1 VTRVA
6 AAFVGCKVN
15 QADSDEAL
23 ARLCASGLSPSGRD
37 DADIVVVHTCCV
49 TAEAERKSR
58 QVARREA
65 RAGRRVVVAGC
76 AAALHPEQFLEPGL
90 ELLGARSWDEVAEG
104 CGAAGAEAPSAAGSS
119 DVAGKRVAGRATGTR
134 TRVPGTRSRLPSART
149 RAVIK
154 VQDGCAG
161 NCTYCAVRLAR
172 GLPRSRP
179 LDETL
184 AAVDAAIRAG
194 SGEVVLSG
202 IDLGA
207 WRDGGLRLAD
217 LVEAITA
224 SPAFAGAGGGSLP
237 AAAANAGPAGAVVA
251 GPARL
256 RLSSIEPRDVDERL
270 VAALAHERVARHLH
284 VPLQSADDEVL
295 AAMGR
300 PYTYAEFERRVA
312 LARRSLGRAMLSTDV
327 IVGFPTEDEAAFAR
341 TLAAIEGGGFG
352 RVHVFAFSPRPGTEA
367 AELPPLPPA
376 AIKARKA
383 RALAAAGAAARRAR
397 LDAVGRR
404 AHVLIEDRHDGLS
417 RGYSSEYIRYYVSGT
432 ARSGQ
437 LVGAVADAEHR
448 DGVRGRIV

>member
-1 VTRVA
+1 MTRVA
-6 AAFVGCKVN
+6 AAFVGCKVS

-23 ARLCASGLSPSGRD
+23 ARLCASGLDPAARD
-37 DADIVVVHTCCV
+37 DADVVIVHTCCV

-90 ELLGARSWDEVAEG
+90 ELLGGRSWDEVAEG
-104 CGAAGAEAPSAAGSS
+104 YGVARAQATPAEG
-119 DVAGKRVAGRATGTR
+119 GRRVAG
-134 TRVPGTRSRLPSART
+134 TRVPGART
-149 RAVIK
+149 RAVVK

-161 NCTYCAVRLAR
+161 SCTYCAVRLAR
-172 GLPRSRP
+172 GRPRSRP
-179 LDETL
+179 LAETL
-184 AAVDAAIRAG
+184 AAVDAAIRGG

-207 WRDGGLRLAD
+207 WRDGDLRLAD
-217 LVEAITA
+217 LVAAITA
-224 SPAFAGAGGGSLP
+224 NATFAGGSSP
-237 AAAANAGPAGAVVA
+237 GDADVP

-295 AAMGR
+295 TAMGR
-300 PYTYAEFERRVA
+300 PYTYAEFEARVM
-312 LARRSLGRAMLSTDV
+312 LARRSLGRVMVSTDV

-341 TLAAIEGGGFG
+341 TLAAIDGGGFG

-367 AELPPLPPA
+367 AALPPLPPD

-383 RALAAAGAAARRAR
+383 RALAAAEAAARRAR

-417 RGYSSEYIRYYVSGT
+417 RGYSSEYIRYYVSGE
-432 ARSGQ
+432 ARRGQ
-437 LVGAVADAEHR
+437 LVGAVADAEHG